1 MKKQYTEG
9 LMALGTMALIACS
22 ESEGISQANLS
33 TDQITFQAM
42 MQNEW
47 NADAATAGQRA
58 TSRVV
63 AAANENGALRVQ
75 ADLDKPLY
83 LLPVEQEGIHVWDE
97 NDQPITRGGMLIS
110 DVEQGSVVS
119 SRGSKK
125 TSLSDY
131 SSFGVSALYPS
142 SSSSSAYSVL
152 LDNQEAT
159 PAVASSS
166 ATWHVADAENAKW
179 PMNNELVSFHAYAP
193 HSTKSYSMLS
203 STADNTNV
211 LTTIH
216 YDASK
221 TDITNQPDLIV
232 ATQTGSRSNASANKD
247 VALQFSHAL
256 TAVTFAMSSDL
267 ADVIGTGAN
276 LEKVRLVG
284 IPNQGDCQLMAK
296 DGKHTAASQ
305 SWTNINGSE
314 TFEFDLSKQNVTAGK
329 DLALTSGK
337 QTLMM
342 IPQTLPSGAK
352 AEFIFKING
361 YSQTLSVDLANTKW
375 VAGSS
380 VIYKLSAKAINTL
393 SSTQIT
399 YPNTWADYSYPKTAF
414 DVNEAIGLYVVDNNN
429 KVVASNVKVT
439 KAANGTWNM
448 SSKVLKL
455 AKYHYF
461 AYYPYS
467 KTAPTVD
474 ATASDA
480 TAFFADKVSKW
491 PVKADQSASSAVDLK
506 AQDLQV
512 AKGVVGSDAS
522 TLTFAMSHQMGL
534 AVLNLAAKKIVKTRK
549 FKNNNYTYYYPNLS
563 GRATSISKS
572 DYTDSSDKQNVMA
585 SNNFTGNN
593 KPYKTSTANRYIQVV
608 KPGTAY
614 SYSAAD
620 QANSPRSAWGSAALG
635 KACSI
640 KVSSAAGVQTKSI
653 TTDAD
658 FYYLARVYTYT
669 GRVESFTAPV
679 NGKYKM
685 ECWGAQGGGNTSYPG
700 GKGSYTRGTLG
711 ITTGNVFYVVVGQ
724 NGSVENYIFNN
735 GFKRYCFSNGAVS
748 GYVWS
753 GGGSTDIRLNDAN
766 NNWTDF
772 VSRKSR
778 IMVAASGGG
787 SITYYNPQAGVP
799 GGSLVGFP
807 GTSKGENDGVAAT
820 AGTQTKGGTTGT
832 GCHSIGQN
840 EIGFGY
846 IVNDDGPT
854 MGSAGNGYYAGG
866 KGNHGNGAVG
876 VGATGSCYISG
887 YTGCNAITESCAEN
901 AIAHTGSPNHYSGY
915 VFTNAT
921 MIAGN
926 ASMPSPSGGNETGHG
941 GDGTCIIT
949 QTSF

>member
-1 MKKQYTEG
+1 
-9 LMALGTMALIACS
+9 MALGTMALIACS

-166 ATWHVADAENAKW
+166 ATWHVADAVNAKW
-179 PMNNELVSFHAYAP
+179 PWDALVSFHAYAP
-193 HSTKSYSMLS
+193 YNSQSHLMLS
-203 STADNTNV
+203 SSSDASAVATK
-211 LTTIH
+211 IH
-216 YDASK
+216 YKALA
-221 TDITNQPDLIV
+221 TDIANQPDLIV
-232 ATQTGSRSNASANKD
+232 ATQSASRSNAAGSGRNATANQA
-247 VALQFSHAL
+247 VALPFSHAL

-276 LEKVRLVG
+276 LEKIRLVG
-284 IPNQGDCQLMAK
+284 IPNEGDCQLVAK
-296 DGKHTAASQ
+296 DDKHAAAAQ
-305 SWTNINGSE
+305 TWTNVTGSE
-314 TFEFDLSKQNVTAGK
+314 TYEFDLSSKLVTAGQT
-329 DLALTSGK
+329 LALTSGN

-361 YSQTLSVDLANTKW
+361 YSQTLTVDLAGQSW
-375 VAGSS
+375 AAGSS
-380 VIYKLSAKAINTL
+380 IIYKLSAKAINTL
-393 SSTQIT
+393 SSTEIT
-399 YPNTWADYSYPKTAF
+399 YPNPTTWASYGYPKTAF

-439 KAANGTWNM
+439 KAENGTWNM
-448 SSKVLKL
+448 SSKILKL

-467 KTAPTVD
+467 PTAPTVD
-474 ATASDA
+474 STASDA

-491 PVKADQSASSAVDLK
+491 QVKADQSASSAEDLE

-522 TLTFAMSHQMGL
+522 TLTFEMSHQMGL
-534 AVLNLAAKKIVKTRK
+534 AVLDLEAKNIVKTRK
-549 FKNNNYTYYYPNLS
+549 FNNNNYTYYYPNLS

-585 SNNFTGNN
+585 SNNFTGSN

-620 QANSPRSAWGSAALG
+620 QANSPRSAWGSATLG

-669 GRVESFTAPV
+669 GSIEISKTAFIAPV
-679 NGKYKM
+679 TGEYIL
-685 ECWGAQGGGNTSYPG
+685 ECWGAQGGYTVHNNLYGYG
-700 GKGSYTRGTLG
+700 GKGGYAV
-711 ITTGNVFYVVVGQ
+711 GNFLISINQVVFVVVGGKGGDTTNAYQ
-724 NGSVENYIFNN
+724 TGNGGFNGGGTCKGDGATEWGGGGGATHIATINGVLSSLSSNKDKVFLVAGGGGGGGYHYVQSEN
-735 GFKRYCFSNGAVS
+735 RPHS
-748 GYVWS
+748 GGS
-753 GGGSTDIRLNDAN
+753 GGGAQGGNGDSQANDGGFGGTQTNGYAFGKGQDGKN
-766 NNWTDF
+766 
-772 VSRKSR
+772 SGHG
-778 IMVAASGGG
+778 SGGG
-787 SITYYNPQAGVP
+787 G
-799 GGSLVGFP
+799 
-807 GTSKGENDGVAAT
+807 
-820 AGTQTKGGTTGT
+820 
-832 GCHSIGQN
+832 
-840 EIGFGY
+840 
-846 IVNDDGPT
+846 
-854 MGSAGNGYYAGG
+854 GYYGG
-866 KGNHGNGAVG
+866 
-876 VGATGSCYISG
+876 YSG
-887 YTGCNAITESCAEN
+887 YTHGSAAGGGSGYLSSSIISG
-901 AIAHTGSPNHYSGY
+901 TGSM
-915 VFTNAT
+915 TNGVRE
-921 MIAGN
+921 GN
-926 ASMPSPSGGNETGHG
+926 GEAVLTWILKS
-941 GDGTCIIT
+941 
-949 QTSF
+949 

>member
-1 MKKQYTEG
+1 MKKNIWKNQYAG
-9 LMALGTMALIACS
+9 CLLAIGSFALLACS
-22 ESEGISQANLS
+22 ESEGISSNANLS
-33 TDQITFQAM
+33 TDKITFDANIQK
-42 MQNEW
+42 EW
-47 NADAATAGQRA
+47 DASSAIAEQRA
-58 TSRVV
+58 ISTAIS
-63 AAANENGALRVQ
+63 Q
-75 ADLDKPLY
+75 ASQSAPLSVKADFSKPLY
-83 LLPVEQEGIHVWDE
+83 LHPVVQEGIHVWNE
-97 NDQPITRGGMLIS
+97 KNQPVTRGGILLD
-110 DVEQGSVVS
+110 DVEQERVVA

-125 TSLSDY
+125 SALSDY
-131 SSFGVSALYPS
+131 SSFGVTAIYPS
-142 SSSSSAYSVL
+142 SSSDYTVL
-152 LDNQEAT
+152 LDNQQAT
-159 PAVASSS
+159 TGANSK
-166 ATWHVADAENAKW
+166 WFVADNSNAKW

-232 ATQTGSRSNASANKD
+232 ATQTGSRNNASANKD

-305 SWTNINGSE
+305 SWTNINGSV

-329 DLALTSGK
+329 DLALTSGN

-399 YPNTWADYSYPKTAF
+399 YPNTWASYSYPKTAF
-414 DVNEAIGLYVVDNNN
+414 DANEAIGLYVVDNNN

-439 KAANGTWNM
+439 KDANGTWNM

-467 KTAPTVD
+467 TTAPTVD

-491 PVKADQSASSAVDLK
+491 PVKQDQSASSAADLK

-512 AKGVVGSDAS
+512 AKGVVGKDAS

-534 AVLNLAAKKIVKTRK
+534 AVLDLAVKNIVKTRK
-549 FKNNNYTYYYPNLS
+549 FNNNNYTYYYPNLS

-572 DYTDSSDKQNVMA
+572 DYTDSSDKLNVMA
-585 SNNFTGNN
+585 SNNFSGSN

-620 QANSPRSAWGSAALG
+620 QANSPRSAWGSATLG

-640 KVSSAAGVQTKSI
+640 KVSSAAGVQSKSI

-679 NGKYKM
+679 SGEYKM
-685 ECWGAQGGGNTSYPG
+685 ECWGAQGGYTVHNNLYGYG
-700 GKGSYTRGTLG
+700 GKGGYAV
-711 ITTGNVFYVVVGQ
+711 GNFLISINQVVFVVVGGKGGDTTNYNQ
-724 NGSVENYIFNN
+724 TGNGGFN
-735 GFKRYCFSNGAVS
+735 GGGTSNGDGATE
-748 GYVWS
+748 WS
-753 GGGSTDIRLNDAN
+753 GGGGATHIATINGVLSSLSSNKDKVFL
-766 NNWTDF
+766 
-772 VSRKSR
+772 
-778 IMVAASGGG
+778 VAGGGGGGGYHYVYSEGRPHSGGSGGG
-787 SITYYNPQAGVP
+787 AQGGNGDSQA
-799 GGSLVGFP
+799 
-807 GTSKGENDGVAAT
+807 NDGGFG
-820 AGTQTKGGTTGT
+820 GTQT
-832 GCHSIGQN
+832 
-840 EIGFGY
+840 
-846 IVNDDGPT
+846 
-854 MGSAGNGYYAGG
+854 NGYAFG
-866 KGNHGNGAVG
+866 KGQDGKNSGHGSGG
-876 VGATGSCYISG
+876 GGGYYGGYSG
-887 YTGCNAITESCAEN
+887 YTHGSAAGGGSGYLSSSIISG
-901 AIAHTGSPNHYSGY
+901 TGSM
-915 VFTNAT
+915 TNGVRE
-921 MIAGN
+921 GN
-926 ASMPSPSGGNETGHG
+926 GEAVLTWILKS
-941 GDGTCIIT
+941 
-949 QTSF
+949 

>member
-1 MKKQYTEG
+1 MKKNIWKNQYAG
-9 LMALGTMALIACS
+9 CLLAIGSFALLACS
-22 ESEGISQANLS
+22 ESEGISSNANLS
-33 TDQITFQAM
+33 TDKITFDANIQK
-42 MQNEW
+42 EW
-47 NADAATAGQRA
+47 DASSAIAEQRA
-58 TSRVV
+58 ISTAIS
-63 AAANENGALRVQ
+63 Q
-75 ADLDKPLY
+75 ASQSAPLSVKADFSKPLY
-83 LLPVEQEGIHVWDE
+83 LHPVVQEGIHVWNE
-97 NDQPITRGGMLIS
+97 KNQPVTRGGILLD
-110 DVEQGSVVS
+110 DVEQERVVA

-125 TSLSDY
+125 SALSDY
-131 SSFGVSALYPS
+131 SSFGVTAIYPS
-142 SSSSSAYSVL
+142 SSSDYTVL
-152 LDNQEAT
+152 LDNQQAT
-159 PAVASSS
+159 TGANSK
-166 ATWHVADAENAKW
+166 WFVADNSNAKW

-305 SWTNINGSE
+305 RWTNINGSE

-329 DLALTSGK
+329 DLALTSGN

-361 YSQTLSVDLANTKW
+361 NSQTLSVDLANTKW

-399 YPNTWADYSYPKTAF
+399 YPDTWAKYSYPKTAF
-414 DVNEAIGLYVVDNNN
+414 DANEAIGLYVVDNNN

-467 KTAPTVD
+467 TTAPTVD

-491 PVKADQSASSAVDLK
+491 PVKADQSAKSAADLK
-506 AQDLQV
+506 DQDLQV

-534 AVLNLAAKKIVKTRK
+534 AVLNLAAKNIVKTRK
-549 FKNNNYTYYYPNLS
+549 FNNNNYTYYYPNLS

-585 SNNFTGNN
+585 SNNFTGSN
-593 KPYKTSTANRYIQVV
+593 KPYKTSKANRYIQVV

-620 QANSPRSAWGSAALG
+620 QANSPRSAWGSAKLG

-679 NGKYKM
+679 SGQYKLECWGASGNPDHIWGENSHEGKGGYSVGYYRGCAKM
-685 ECWGAQGGGNTSYPG
+685 YICVGDSRHFYNNNPTGVYSVQYAISGGGATHISINTGGELKSFETHKSDVLIVAGGGGGCEATIGQGGHGGGLQGRSGSTTSTTQTGATITTYGTGATQLSGGQTVAGTLSSSNINASFDGMFGLGGCGSAWDTNDWGAQGG
-700 GKGSYTRGTLG
+700 
-711 ITTGNVFYVVVGQ
+711 
-724 NGSVENYIFNN
+724 
-735 GFKRYCFSNGAVS
+735 S
-748 GYVWS
+748 GWY
-753 GGGSTDIRLNDAN
+753 G
-766 NNWTDF
+766 
-772 VSRKSR
+772 
-778 IMVAASGGG
+778 GGG
-787 SITYYNPQAGVP
+787 SIWAGCAG
-799 GGSLVGFP
+799 GGSSYIG
-807 GTSKGENDGVAAT
+807 GVDN
-820 AGTQTKGGTTGT
+820 GQT
-832 GCHSIGQN
+832 
-840 EIGFGY
+840 
-846 IVNDDGPT
+846 
-854 MGSAGNGYYAGG
+854 
-866 KGNHGNGAVG
+866 
-876 VGATGSCYISG
+876 ISG
-887 YTGCNAITESCAEN
+887 
-901 AIAHTGSPNHYSGY
+901 
-915 VFTNAT
+915 NAT
-921 MIAGN
+921 M
-926 ASMPSPSGGNETGHG
+926 PSPEGGMEIGHTD
-941 GDGTCIIT
+941 DGVCIIT
-949 QTSF
+949 QIDID

>member
-232 ATQTGSRSNASANKD
+232 ATQTGSRNNASANKD

-342 IPQTLPSGAK
+342 IPQKLPSGAK

-361 YSQTLSVDLANTKW
+361 NSQTLTVDLAGQSW
-375 VAGSS
+375 AAGSS
-380 VIYKLSAKAINTL
+380 IIYKLSAKAINTL

-467 KTAPTVD
+467 TTAPTVD

-491 PVKADQSASSAVDLK
+491 SVKPDQSASSAADLK

-512 AKGVVGSDAS
+512 AMGVVASDAS

-534 AVLNLAAKKIVKTRK
+534 AVLDLAAKNIVKTRK

-563 GRATSISKS
+563 GRATSISAS
-572 DYTDSSDKQNVMA
+572 DYTDSSDKQTVMA

-608 KPGTAY
+608 KPGTPY

-640 KVSSAAGVQTKSI
+640 KVSSAAGVQYKSI

-669 GRVESFTAPV
+669 GRVESFTAPA

-685 ECWGAQGGGNTSYPG
+685 ECWGASGNTSYAWGVTDRQGNG
-700 GKGSYTRGTLG
+700 GYCYINDYPITYSASLYICVGSSNLEINYNNKISG
-711 ITTGNVFYVVVGQ
+711 ISTQ
-724 NGSVENYIFNN
+724 N
-735 GFKRYCFSNGAVS
+735 
-748 GYVWS
+748 
-753 GGGSTDIRLNDAN
+753 
-766 NNWTDF
+766 
-772 VSRKSR
+772 
-778 IMVAASGGG
+778 AASGGG
-787 SITYYNPQAGVP
+787 ATCITLTNRGELQYFSSYKNEVILVAGAGGGCEWVGKGGAGGGTSGRSGSRTTSLGSTTCDSYGTGGTSNSGGKTIAGSINATVSYDGSFGVGGCGGITIESELDP
-799 GGSLVGFP
+799 GAQGGSGWYGGGGSVWAG
-807 GTSKGENDGVAAT
+807 AAGGGSSYIKSGLSGNT
-820 AGTQTKGGTTGT
+820 IAGDKEMPAPNGGTQV
-832 GCHSIGQN
+832 GQ
-840 EIGFGY
+840 
-846 IVNDDGPT
+846 
-854 MGSAGNGYYAGG
+854 
-866 KGNHGNGAVG
+866 K
-876 VGATGSCYISG
+876 
-887 YTGCNAITESCAEN
+887 
-901 AIAHTGSPNHYSGY
+901 
-915 VFTNAT
+915 
-921 MIAGN
+921 
-926 ASMPSPSGGNETGHG
+926 
-941 GDGTCIIT
+941 GDGTCIIS